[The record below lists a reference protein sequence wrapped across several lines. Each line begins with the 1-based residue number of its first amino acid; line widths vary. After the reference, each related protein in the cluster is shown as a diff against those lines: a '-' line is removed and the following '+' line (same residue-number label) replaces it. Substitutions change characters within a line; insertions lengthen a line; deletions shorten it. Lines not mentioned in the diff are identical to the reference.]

1 MNEVMKITINENQE
15 PVISGR
21 ELHKF
26 LEVKTPYTQWFER
39 MCEYGFIENVD
50 FASLSQNCEK
60 PFGGR
65 PATDH
70 AVKLDMAK
78 ELAMIQRTERGKQA
92 RQYFIQ
98 VEKDYNSPEKIMARA
113 LHIANKELESL
124 KLESKVKDERITE
137 LTPKALF
144 ADAVSASNT
153 SILVGEMAK
162 LLKQNGVE
170 IGQRRLFEKLRSE
183 GFLMKN
189 GSSKNIP
196 TQKAMQLGL
205 FEIKEGSYIDSQG
218 NNVVTRT
225 VKVTGK
231 GQVYFVN
238 RYLRNTELPI
248 IQQA

>member
-92 RQYFIQ
+92 
-98 VEKDYNSPEKIMARA
+98 
-113 LHIANKELESL
+113 
-124 KLESKVKDERITE
+124 
-137 LTPKALF
+137 
-144 ADAVSASNT
+144 SNT

-196 TQKAMQLGL
+196 TQRAMDLGL

-238 RYLRNTELPI
+238 KYLRNTELPI

>member
-92 RQYFIQ
+92 
-98 VEKDYNSPEKIMARA
+98 
-113 LHIANKELESL
+113 
-124 KLESKVKDERITE
+124 
-137 LTPKALF
+137 
-144 ADAVSASNT
+144 SNT

-189 GSSKNIP
+189 GLSKNMP
-196 TQKAMQLGL
+196 TQRAMDLGL

-238 RYLRNTELPI
+238 RYLRNNTELPI

>member
-78 ELAMIQRTERGKQA
+78 ELAMIQRTERGKQ
-92 RQYFIQ
+92 
-98 VEKDYNSPEKIMARA
+98 
-113 LHIANKELESL
+113 
-124 KLESKVKDERITE
+124 
-137 LTPKALF
+137 
-144 ADAVSASNT
+144 ASNT

-238 RYLRNTELPI
+238 RYLRHRLW
-248 IQQA
+248 